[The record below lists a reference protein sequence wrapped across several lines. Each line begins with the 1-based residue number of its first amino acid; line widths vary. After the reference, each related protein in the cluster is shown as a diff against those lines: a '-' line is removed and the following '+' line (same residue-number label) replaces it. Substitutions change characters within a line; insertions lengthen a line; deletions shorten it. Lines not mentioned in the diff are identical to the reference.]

1 MKGIVQVPS
10 LSLTTN
16 RGETTMQHFVK
27 QRATETGD
35 IEFYTPAIDVVG
47 VPQLTFE
54 LITYRL
60 QGTTPQIVAQLQTS
74 SDLETFGNVSG
85 ADVTLATTD
94 TDIDQANAKDRPY
107 SRYVRFKITISGS
120 VTEIEYSLVL
130 NTYPSS

>member
-1 MKGIVQVPS
+1 MGGEGPLADLIDWAPDSRFGLDLRPRHGAGSAAVKGIVEVPS

-16 RGETTMQHFVK
+16 RGEATRQHFVK

-60 QGTTPQIVAQLQTS
+60 QGTTPQIVAQLQTT
-74 SDLETFGNVSG
+74 SDMETFSDVS
-85 ADVTLATTD
+85 
-94 TDIDQANAKDRPY
+94 
-107 SRYVRFKITISGS
+107 
-120 VTEIEYSLVL
+120 
-130 NTYPSS
+130 

>member
-1 MKGIVQVPS
+1 
-10 LSLTTN
+10 
-16 RGETTMQHFVK
+16 MQHFVK

-74 SDLETFGNVSG
+74 SDLETFGHVSG

-107 SRYVRFKITISGS
+107 SRYVRFKITVSGS